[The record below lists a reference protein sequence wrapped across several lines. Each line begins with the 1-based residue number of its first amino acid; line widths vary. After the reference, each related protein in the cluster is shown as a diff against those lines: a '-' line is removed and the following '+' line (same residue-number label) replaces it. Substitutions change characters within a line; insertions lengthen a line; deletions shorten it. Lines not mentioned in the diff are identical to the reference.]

1 MSFANFVF
9 YPLVVGT
16 IIAVII
22 EQIFRATGNEDDPKA
37 VRNVFLSMGVRKYL
51 WRQAWLFNI
60 IWFVG
65 YFILLVT
72 NRPGQ
77 QQMPDMIWQGYMI
90 PLALLLTS
98 FPPGS
103 RDLLEFGFFVGVGI
117 TACSLGL
124 LA

>member
-1 MSFANFVF
+1 MAFLIAIMSFANFVF

-22 EQIFRATGNEDDPKA
+22 EQILRSIGNEYDPEA
-37 VRNVFLSMGVRKYL
+37 VKKVTIAMGIRKYL

-65 YFILLVT
+65 YGILLIV

-77 QQMPDMIWQGYMI
+77 QPMPDMIWQG
-90 PLALLLTS
+90 
-98 FPPGS
+98 
-103 RDLLEFGFFVGVGI
+103 
-117 TACSLGL
+117 
-124 LA
+124 